1 MKKSKKLLYMGALAI
16 GFSLS
21 GCSDSFLD
29 MTNYGSYEDFDSPT
43 RLSWY
48 VSGLYDRYFY
58 GYSDPRAT
66 LIGSWQNR
74 SNLTEEAWGVSSKL
88 DGENTQASTTS
99 DLNGNFMSGYFGTK
113 LDTKDNNNSYSRIRQ
128 CNVLLQEVDGLKN
141 VTDEEKRYAKG
152 QALFLRAMQL
162 FDLVRTYGPVPIVTT
177 VINAEITD
185 NGYPRSSVTK
195 CMEQIVKDLDAAAG
209 LLPDRWP
216 NAKVDYG
223 RLTRI
228 AALAYK
234 SRVLLTYASPVF
246 NKDWDNPQNQR
257 WALALEASK
266 IARSEAEKAG
276 YGLGECSDAAGWE
289 EMMGVNNNS
298 YSTNKEALIVRLHSK
313 DDTGYSK
320 HNGWEKGIRLT
331 SQGGNGGVSVP
342 MGMIDLFPMADGTQP
357 TEAVK
362 VANGSMDFILNR
374 DPRFYRTFGFSGV
387 KWGTKENANAVVW
400 AYQWFTK
407 EPTEE
412 EYSTSGSDDNKINS
426 LCFVRKMSNAALPED
441 DLDLSNTTIY
451 EYRFAELV
459 LNLAECYAA
468 TGNPAEAVKCIG
480 EIRGRVGIPS
490 TNNYGLGTINERHQA
505 IAACLRER
513 QIELAFE
520 GKRSWD
526 MWRWLLYDGGQEE
539 PLKLSTVNTCTAL
552 GLAPMNGTHRDTR
565 ILAVKDYIGDADP
578 LVEERAELGADLD
591 SPEFQTQLQVI
602 STFYKTHFYFAK
614 TLDPVDADSNK
625 EQVNL
630 KWMGNYYIN
639 GLDKT
644 VLDNNEWLGQTIGW
658 SDQNQNAGTIH
669 FQDDEIFTL
678 E

>member
-1 MKKSKKLLYMGALAI
+1 MKKIKKILYIGALSMC
-16 GFSLS
+16 FSLS

-43 RLSWY
+43 RLNWY
-48 VSGLYDRYFY
+48 VAGLYDRYFH
-58 GYSDPRAT
+58 GYNDPRET
-66 LIGSWQNR
+66 LVGSWQNR
-74 SNLTEEAWGVSSKL
+74 SNLTEEAWGVSTKL
-88 DGENTQASTTS
+88 DGENTQASTVS
-99 DLNGNFMSGYFGTK
+99 DLNGSFMNGYFGKK
-113 LDTKDNNNSYSRIRQ
+113 LDTKDNPNAYSRIRQ

-141 VTDEEKRYAKG
+141 VSDEAKRHAKG
-152 QALFLRAMQL
+152 QVLFLRAMQL
-162 FDLVRTYGPVPIVTT
+162 FDLVRTYGPVPIVTE

-195 CMEQIVKDLDAAAG
+195 CIEQVVKDLDAAAG

-228 AALAYK
+228 GALAYK

-246 NKDWDNPQNQR
+246 NKDWNNPQNQR
-257 WALALEASK
+257 WALALDAAK
-266 IARSEAEKAG
+266 IARAEAENAG
-276 YGLGECSDAAGWE
+276 YGLDECTDAAGWE
-289 EMMGVNNNS
+289 KMMGVNDNI
-298 YSTNKEALIVRLHSK
+298 YSTNKEALIIKQNSK
-313 DDTGYSK
+313 DDTGYSE
-320 HNGWEKGIRLT
+320 HNGWEKSIRLT

-342 MGMIDLFPMADGTQP
+342 MGLIDLFPMADGTQP

-362 VANGSMDFILNR
+362 VANGSMEFILNR
-374 DPRFYRTFGFSGV
+374 DPRFYRTFGFSGI
-387 KWGTKENANAVVW
+387 KWGSKENAEDIVW

-407 EPTEE
+407 EPTPE
-412 EYSTSGSDDNKINS
+412 EYSTSGSDENKINS

-468 TGNPAEAVKCIG
+468 TGNAAEAIKCIG

-490 TNNYGLGTINERHQA
+490 TNNYGLGTVNERYQA

-539 PLKLSTVNTCTAL
+539 TLKLSTVNTCTAL
-552 GLAPMNGTHRDTR
+552 GFIPMNGTHRDTK

-578 LVEERAELGADLD
+578 LAEQRTELGADPD
-591 SPEFQTQLQVI
+591 SPEFQTQLKKI
-602 STFYKTHFYFAK
+602 SDFYKTNFYFAN
-614 TLDPVDADSNK
+614 TLTPVDADSNDG
-625 EQVNL
+625 QVNL

-644 VLDNNEWLGQTIGW
+644 ILDNNEWLGQTIGW
-658 SDQNQNAGTIH
+658 GDQNQNAGTIS